1 MKKKLIVA
9 MSILALGLTT
19 LTGCGGA
26 SGSKG
31 ASKISLV
38 GSTTVAAPM
47 EELAKVY
54 GEKNPDQ
61 VIEVQGVGSSA
72 GIKAAYDKTA
82 DIGMASRALKE
93 EEKAWNLTETTIAY
107 DGIVTIT
114 NPNNPIKNLTTEQ
127 VKGIFD
133 GTITNW
139 SEVGGADEQIIVVTR
154 EDGSGTRS
162 AFEEILDLKIAP
174 TAIVADGNGAVKASV
189 ASKEGAIGYVS
200 LGYVDDTV
208 KADALD
214 GVVPTVESVKAGDYK
229 ISRPLL
235 IVNSKE
241 ITDNAQQFI
250 DFILGAEGQEI
261 LAEKYIP
268 LN

>member
-19 LTGCGGA
+19 LTGCAGSSA
-26 SGSKG
+26 SGS
-31 ASKISLV
+31 SKISIV

-47 EELAKVY
+47 EQLADAY
-54 GEKNPDQ
+54 AETNPDQ

-82 DIGMASRALKE
+82 DIGMASRELKE
-93 EEKAWNLTETTIAY
+93 EEKAWGLTETVIAY
-107 DGIVTIT
+107 DGIVTVT
-114 NPNNPIKNLTTEQ
+114 NPNNPITGLTTEQ

-139 SEVGGADEQIIVVTR
+139 NEVGGNDEQIIVVTR
-154 EDGSGTRS
+154 EDGSGTRA

-189 ASKEGAIGYVS
+189 ASKAGAIGYVS
-200 LGYVDDTV
+200 LGYIDDTV

-214 GVVPTVESVKAGDYK
+214 GVEPTVETVKSGDYK

-235 IVNSKE
+235 IVNNPE
-241 ITDNAQQFI
+241 ISESTKTFI
-250 DFILGAEGQEI
+250 DYILGAEGQAI